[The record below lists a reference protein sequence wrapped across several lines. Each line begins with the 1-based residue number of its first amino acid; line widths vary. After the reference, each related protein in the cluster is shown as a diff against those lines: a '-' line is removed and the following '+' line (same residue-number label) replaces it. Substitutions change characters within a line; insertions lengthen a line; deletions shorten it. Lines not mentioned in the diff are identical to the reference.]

1 MQISHFSMH
10 CSLISSRVSSW
21 HPKRAIT
28 WWERFTTNWGW
39 LACRSS
45 LHTWPKSFRFAP
57 TPHPSF
63 HVNYQANRVFILQ
76 LKTWVLVRSW
86 LFYMQLF
93 ACLVSL
99 WCTLEDGVQ
108 GVEVSTF
115 YISSVED
122 QSHFGMPR
130 GTEMSLALIEPRW
143 IAFHSNST
151 LPYLQACTT
160 SKFFLFISYVKY
172 HVNS

>member
-28 WWERFTTNWGW
+28 WWERFTTNWDW

-63 HVNYQANRVFILQ
+63 HVNYQANRVLSSNS
-76 LKTWVLVRSW
+76 TWVLVGSW

-93 ACLVSL
+93 PCLLSL
-99 WCTLEDGVQ
+99 WCTLEDTQ
-108 GVEVSTF
+108 GVEVLTENVLYF
-115 YISSVED
+115 CIED
-122 QSHFGMPR
+122 QNHFGMPR

-143 IAFHSNST
+143 IAFHSNSN
-151 LPYLQACTT
+151 TT
-160 SKFFLFISYVKY
+160 SKHPPQVKFFYSYRM
-172 HVNS
+172 